1 MSDPRWDDRTVG
13 EICFY
18 EVHDP
23 DAIADATADMLRRY
37 PRVVHIQ
44 SVGSGPEKDC
54 IMLMGLDSTDANL

>member
-1 MSDPRWDDRTVG
+1 M
-13 EICFY
+13 
-18 EVHDP
+18 HDP